1 MRSVAAARK
10 PKAKHG
16 GRRPRSG
23 RPTKRNPTLE
33 EALLEAI
40 TLGLSLSRACALV
53 GVTAE
58 TFAEWREKDPELAQR
73 VEQARAKGIER
84 ALRELHDL
92 KKDGDAQSIRW
103 FLERL
108 DRESYGVQRATVN
121 AQQNNYLLHR
131 PTKDQVDEIS
141 RQ

>member
-1 MRSVAAARK
+1 
-10 PKAKHG
+10 
-16 GRRPRSG
+16 
-23 RPTKRNPTLE
+23 
-33 EALLEAI
+33 
-40 TLGLSLSRACALV
+40 V

-108 DRESYGVQRATVN
+108 DRESYGVQPATVN